1 MGFSMTKVESE
12 RKIPSMKENLSIEIE
27 YEKTEGGV
35 VLKRLCGRCAE
46 VRIPEEIEGLPVVAV
61 AERAFAV
68 KEEAPLAEAGEE
80 KQAQLSFVEAS
91 TLVKQEGQ
99 ALRRV
104 FLPDTVTH
112 IGAYAFSGCTALER
126 VHLPERLQA
135 VSNRMFDGC
144 AALQEIALPAKL
156 EGIGDYA
163 FYGCESLRALRL
175 PEQVQRIGRYAFYNC
190 RKMER
195 INIPL
200 AAKELNTGLFLNCDS
215 LREISFGRCRHI
227 SDLISG
233 LNHELHLSIDFQIEG
248 GEAKHAELVLP
259 DFQYEYIEDTPARLF
274 HQVNYGTG
282 HIFRQCIGNSEIDF
296 RRYDEIFYLTKR
308 EDAAETVLLLAMSR
322 LRYPYRLQ
330 QKHKEVYLE
339 YIREHL
345 PWAAEYFM
353 EQRKGETLRLFADWG
368 LLTAETT
375 PELIALAQKKGQT
388 AVLSFLMDYQHK
400 HFGATKKKKTFD
412 L

>member
-1 MGFSMTKVESE
+1 MA
-12 RKIPSMKENLSIEIE
+12 KENLSIQIE
-27 YEKTEGGV
+27 YEKKEGGV
-35 VLKRLCGRCAE
+35 VLKKLHGRCAE
-46 VRIPEEIEGLPVVAV
+46 LHVPAKIDGLPVIAV
-61 AERAFAV
+61 AERAFAAE
-68 KEEAPLAEAGEE
+68 KEAPPAEIGEE
-80 KQAQLSFVEAS
+80 KEASLSFVTEPPAE
-91 TLVKQEGQ
+91 TAEGQ

-104 FLPDTVTH
+104 FLPDTIAE
-112 IGAYAFSGCTALER
+112 IGAFAFSGCAALER
-126 VHLPERLQA
+126 VHLPES
-135 VSNRMFDGC
+135 V
-144 AALQEIALPAKL
+144 
-156 EGIGDYA
+156 
-163 FYGCESLRALRL
+163 ES
-175 PEQVQRIGRYAFYNC
+175 IGRYAFYNC
-190 RKMER
+190 RRMEK

-200 AAKELNTGLFLNCDS
+200 AARELNTGLFLNCDS
-215 LREISFGRCRHI
+215 LKHLSFGRCRHI

-233 LNHELHLSIDFQIEG
+233 LNHELQLSIDFPIEG
-248 GEAKHAELVLP
+248 GETKHAELVLP

-330 QKHKEVYLE
+330 EKHREVYLD
-339 YIREHL
+339 YLREHL
-345 PWAAEYFM
+345 LWAAAYFM
-353 EQRKGETLRLFADWG
+353 EQKEGETLRLFADWG

-388 AVLSFLMDYQHK
+388 AVLSFLMDYQHR
-400 HFGATKKKKTFD
+400 HFAATKKKKTFD

>member
-1 MGFSMTKVESE
+1 MA
-12 RKIPSMKENLSIEIE
+12 KENLSIQIE
-27 YEKTEGGV
+27 YEKKEGGA
-35 VLKRLCGRCAE
+35 VLKKLHGRCAE
-46 VRIPEEIEGLPVVAV
+46 LHIPAKIDGLPVIAV
-61 AERAFAV
+61 AENAFAA
-68 KEEAPLAEAGEE
+68 EREAPPAEIGEE
-80 KQAQLSFVEAS
+80 KEVSLSFVTEPPAE
-91 TLVKQEGQ
+91 TAEGQ

-104 FLPDTVTH
+104 FLPDTITE
-112 IGAYAFSGCTALER
+112 IGAFAFSGCAALER
-126 VHLPERLQA
+126 VHLPERLTA
-135 VSNRMFDGC
+135 VSKRMFNGC
-144 AALQEIALPAKL
+144 GALQEISLPRAVRS
-156 EGIGDYA
+156 IGDYA
-163 FYGCESLRALRL
+163 FYGCERLQELRL
-175 PEQVQRIGRYAFYNC
+175 PEGVKSIGRYAFYNC
-190 RKMER
+190 RRMEK

-200 AAKELNTGLFLNCDS
+200 AARELNTGLFLNCDS
-215 LREISFGRCRHI
+215 LKHLSFGRCRHI

-233 LNHELHLSIDFQIEG
+233 LSHELQLSIDFPIEG
-248 GEAKHAELVLP
+248 GETKHAELVLP

-330 QKHKEVYLE
+330 EKHREVYLD
-339 YIREHL
+339 YLREHL
-345 PWAAEYFM
+345 LWAAAYFM
-353 EQRKGETLRLFADWG
+353 EQKEGETLRLFADWG

-400 HFGATKKKKTFD
+400 TFGATKKKKTFE

>member
-1 MGFSMTKVESE
+1 
-12 RKIPSMKENLSIEIE
+12 MKENLCIQIE
-27 YEKTEGGV
+27 YEKTEGGI
-35 VLKRLCGRCAE
+35 VLKKLYGRCAE
-46 VRIPEEIEGLPVVAV
+46 LRIPEEIDGLPVVAV
-61 AERAFAV
+61 AEKTFAV
-68 KEEAPLAEAGEE
+68 AQEAPVAETEAE
-80 KQAQLSFVEAS
+80 KALSFVTEPAVP
-91 TLVKQEGQ
+91 TEEGQ

-104 FLPDTVTH
+104 FLPDTIVQ
-112 IGAYAFSGCTALER
+112 IGDNAFSGCSALER
-126 VHLPERLQA
+126 VHLPANLAEI
-135 VSNRMFDGC
+135 SNRLFHGC
-144 AALQEIALPAKL
+144 AALREITLPAAVKR
-156 EGIGDYA
+156 IGDYA
-163 FYGCESLRALRL
+163 FYGCERLQALHL
-175 PEQVQRIGRYAFYNC
+175 PEGVESIGRYAFYNC
-190 RKMER
+190 RKMEK

-215 LREISFGRCRHI
+215 LKYLAFGRCRHI

-233 LNHELHLSIDFQIEG
+233 LNHELHLSIDFPIAG
-248 GEAKHAELVLP
+248 GESKHAELVLP

-330 QKHKEVYLE
+330 EKHRAVYLD

-345 PWAAEYFM
+345 HWAAAYFM
-353 EQRKGETLRLFADWG
+353 EKKEGEALRLFADWG

-388 AVLSFLMDYQHK
+388 AVLSFLMDYQHR
-400 HFGATKKKKTFD
+400 HFSGMKKKKTFE